1 MRFLLTPFII
11 IEALFMIYLI
21 AEFGFF
27 MMFFEV
33 IITAILGFFILL
45 NLNQSLNEGLN
56 ALKSG
61 QINPANFLSSQLS
74 KVIGAFLLILPGVLS
89 DIIGLLIQLK
99 TPKFS
104 SKKQTNFRK
113 DDDEIIDVE
122 VIDS

>member
-27 MMFFEV
+27 VMFFEV

-56 ALKSG
+56 ALRSG

-99 TPKFS
+99 TPKFTN
-104 SKKQTNFRK
+104 KKQTKFTK

-122 VIDS
+122 VIDT